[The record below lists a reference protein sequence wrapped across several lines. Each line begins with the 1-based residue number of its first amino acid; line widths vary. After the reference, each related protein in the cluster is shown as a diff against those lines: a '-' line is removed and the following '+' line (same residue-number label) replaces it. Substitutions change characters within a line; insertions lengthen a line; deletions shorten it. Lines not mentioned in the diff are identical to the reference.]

1 MKKASV
7 RVTIEIPI
15 SLYRRLKKRAAEQRR
30 SIGELVSAGARSIL
44 FRSRRPRS
52 HKVRFPLIVST
63 GPKVRL
69 TNEQIYERIGF
80 P

>member
-15 SLYRRLKKRAAEQRR
+15 SLYRRLKKQAAAQGR
-30 SIGELVSAGARSIL
+30 SIDELLLAGARSIL
-44 FRSRRPRS
+44 LRDHRPPPKRV
-52 HKVRFPLIVST
+52 HFPLIVSA

-69 TNEQIYERIGF
+69 TNKQIYERIEF